1 VPAAT
6 KSVYS
11 VIKSDMK
18 TSSSSMI
25 KFDRTHHF
33 RNKNKTALRVVHMI
47 RRAQPTSILATKLGS
62 ISYIFV
68 GITSGMA
75 TTAIDSDLFTDIY
88 GNVKIKKNNSILTII
103 TPL

>member
-1 VPAAT
+1 
-6 KSVYS
+6 
-11 VIKSDMK
+11 
-18 TSSSSMI
+18 
-25 KFDRTHHF
+25 
-33 RNKNKTALRVVHMI
+33 MI
-47 RRAQPTSILATKLGS
+47 RRAQTTSILATKLGS

-103 TPL
+103 CPVRLSWLFSVVEVHFVQYEHFCVFSVFDLN